1 MNQNDNEMNASWD
14 GVKLFLTE
22 KFKSDMMQFAGERD
36 ANKAQEFRDNIRKI
50 LDFIRTVKD
59 ARKRANAS
67 AMPVDNTQPFGFQDN
82 GQPSVNPLGTGQPSN
97 NPFGIQP
104 SVNQSNNPLGIQPS
118 VNPLGT
124 GQPSNNPFGI
134 QPSVNQS
141 NNPLG
146 IQPSVNPLGTQPSVN
161 PLGTGQPSNNPLG
174 TSDKP
179 LNAGIQQKK
188 PDEPSV
194 FSGLKNLF
202 GGKARTLRHRA
213 YYNNT
218 LRNFR

>member
-1 MNQNDNEMNASWD
+1 MNQNDNEINASWD

-22 KFKSDMMQFAGERD
+22 KFKSDMVQFAGERD
-36 ANKAQEFRDNIRKI
+36 SNKAQEFRDNIRKI
-50 LDFIRTVKD
+50 LEFIRTVKD

-67 AMPVDNTQPFGFQDN
+67 AMPVDNTQPFSFQDN
-82 GQPSVNPLGTGQPSN
+82 GQPSVN
-97 NPFGIQP
+97 
-104 SVNQSNNPLGIQPS
+104 QSNPLGIQPS
-118 VNPLGT
+118 VN
-124 GQPSNNPFGI
+124 
-134 QPSVNQS
+134 QS
-141 NNPLG
+141 
-146 IQPSVNPLGTQPSVN
+146 
-161 PLGTGQPSNNPLG
+161 NPLG